1 MKDLFENIY
10 FGRKVLVTGNTGF
23 KGSWLTTWLISLG
36 ANVKG
41 ISLPPDTTPNHFNAL
56 DLDMDTEFID
66 IANYEK
72 LNKSIKKFNPEIIFH
87 LAAQPLVRR
96 SYKDTLTTYSSN
108 VMGTVNLFE
117 CVKELNNLSAI
128 INVTTD
134 KCYENTEKI
143 EGYSE
148 NDKLGGYDPYSASKA
163 CSEIITN
170 SFRDS
175 FFNVN
180 SYQKEHSTLICSARA
195 GNVIG
200 GGDWSEDRLIPDIIK
215 SSIKN
220 IPTIIRNPG
229 AIRPWQHVLESIT
242 GYLILGQKLLQEK
255 KEFSGA
261 WNFGPQNN
269 EFSTVNEI
277 TLKAKAIWPKISI
290 VHEQSKFLHETKILA
305 LNSSKSRNKLHWN
318 SVWTIDQT
326 IDKTIHWYR
335 EYHENNKVVTYRQL
349 EEYIKRAKTLNYSWT

>member
-23 KGSWLTTWLISLG
+23 KGSWLAAWLISLG

-41 ISLPPDTTPNHFNAL
+41 VSLEPNTTPNHYSL
-56 DLDMDTEFID
+56 LSLGIHTDFIN
-66 IANYEK
+66 ISNYEK
-72 LNKSIKKFNPEIIFH
+72 LKRSIKEFNPEIIFH
-87 LAAQPLVRR
+87 LAAQPLVRL
-96 SYKDTLTTYSSN
+96 SYRETLTTYSSN
-108 VMGTVNLFE
+108 VLGTVNLFE
-117 CVKELNNLSAI
+117 CAKELNNLSAI

-170 SFRDS
+170 SFRNS
-175 FFNVN
+175 FFNVD
-180 SYQKEHSTLICSARA
+180 SYKKNHSLLIASARA

-215 SSIKN
+215 SSIINKS
-220 IPTIIRNPG
+220 TIIRNPM

-277 TLKAKAIWPKISI
+277 TLKAKSIWPIISV
-290 VHEQSKFLHETKILA
+290 VHEHNNTLHETKTLT
-305 LNSSKSRNKLHWN
+305 LNSSKSRDKLNWN

-349 EEYIKRAKTLNYSWT
+349 EEYIKSAKTLNYIWT